1 MAFLILFFMKT
12 RSPYLFLA
20 VNLILGFGLSFFT
33 LEVWAMVTDVI
44 DHYEKVTHR
53 RSEGTTY
60 ASFSFFRKL
69 GQTLAG
75 IGASMALAAIGYVTT
90 EGTMVQ
96 TEAVNEGIYRIATLV
111 PFVMYLCMFLLL
123 QFGYPLTKKAVHDLR
138 EELDNR
144 K

>member
-1 MAFLILFFMKT
+1 MI
-12 RSPYLFLA
+12 
-20 VNLILGFGLSFFT
+20 
-33 LEVWAMVTDVI
+33 
-44 DHYEKVTHR
+44 
-53 RSEGTTY
+53 
-60 ASFSFFRKL
+60 
-69 GQTLAG
+69 
-75 IGASMALAAIGYVTT
+75 
-90 EGTMVQ
+90 Q